1 MSELSEKLGIASYRG
16 PNACTV
22 IRLVG
27 PLDGPGGARLI
38 DEAERIDAGPGD
50 RVILHLDDVTSVDD
64 AGIRALL
71 EVEALVTG
79 LKGDFAIS
87 VPDPAVRE
95 HLERAG
101 LVAARLVVAR
111 LDTGDAVRVV
121 ATGEIDAASAPLL
134 AAQLD
139 QAIAGGNG
147 VVHVDLS
154 AVTFMDSSGVNA
166 LLTANQRKPLHLTAV
181 HPAVERVLEIT
192 GVLDMLRHQ
201 RFVVTPLS

>member
-16 PNACTV
+16 ANACTV

-27 PLDGPGGARLI
+27 PLDGPGGIRLI

-50 RVILHLDDVTSVDD
+50 RVIVHLDDVTSVDD

-71 EVEALVTG
+71 EIEALVTARD
-79 LKGDFAIS
+79 GDFAIS
-87 VPDPAVRE
+87 VPDPGVRG

-101 LVAARLVVAR
+101 LIAARLVVSRA
-111 LDTGDAVRVV
+111 DTGDDIRVI
-121 ATGEIDAASAPLL
+121 ATGEIDAASASLL
-134 AAQLD
+134 ATELD
-139 QAIAGGNG
+139 QAIVCGNG

-166 LLTANQRKPLHLTAV
+166 LLTANQRGRLHVTAV
-181 HPAVERVLEIT
+181 HPAVQRVLEIT
-192 GVLDMLRHQ
+192 GVLDMLRN
-201 RFVVTPLS
+201 TNGSS